1 MLKDYSIEYG
11 HGDCIKAAIS
21 AEGDK
26 KFFAKLTSILNTILQ
41 MRNSKTGTEIDYLI
55 SPVADVNGNFFDSR
69 QAPKNMPQDADAN
82 GAYHIGLKGLMLLD
96 RIKNNQEGKKLNL
109 VIKNEEYFEF
119 VQSRNN

>member
-1 MLKDYSIEYG
+1 
-11 HGDCIKAAIS
+11 
-21 AEGDK
+21 
-26 KFFAKLTSILNTILQ
+26 
-41 MRNSKTGTEIDYLI
+41 MRNSKTGTELDYLI

-119 VQSRNN
+119 VQNRNN